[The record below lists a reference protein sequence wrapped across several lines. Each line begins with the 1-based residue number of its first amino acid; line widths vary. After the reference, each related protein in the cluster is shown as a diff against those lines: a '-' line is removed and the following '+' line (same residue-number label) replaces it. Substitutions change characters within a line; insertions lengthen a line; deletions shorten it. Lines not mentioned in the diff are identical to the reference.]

1 MKMGRLDG
9 KVAIVTAAA
18 QGIGE
23 ATVRKFWAEGAS
35 VYATDINAK
44 KLKQLKEEIPGI
56 KTSVLDVTNA
66 SEIKSFLEDIEHV
79 DILFNCAGYV
89 HHGTILDCDE
99 KTWDF
104 SFDLNVKSMY
114 RMCFAFIHK
123 LTQNKGRGS
132 IINMSSVAS
141 SIKGAA
147 NRCVYGTT
155 KAAVIGLSKSIAI
168 DFVQHNIR
176 CNVVCP
182 GTVDTP
188 SFRERISNQAN
199 AEQAMKDFVARQKMG
214 RLATAEEIAHLIV
227 YLASDESAFVTGQ
240 EFIIDGGWSM

>member
-1 MKMGRLDG
+1 MGRLDG

-114 RMCFAFIHK
+114 RMCFAFIQK

>member
-1 MKMGRLDG
+1 MGRLDG